1 MTRPKKAAQR
11 NNMSRQPPLPQG
23 LPPKPAGS
31 MQTRHTSFNDSFN
44 GESYRPRVG
53 DNHYSNPPR
62 AHNQDVYQF
71 GARRG
76 VGASSSYR
84 PQYDRSRS
92 PPRKDRYASDTSR
105 NDFSYRPSYN
115 QSDRN
120 YRDNQSHTSS
130 QRNSF
135 DFRFG
140 APPGVDF
147 NAAEHHRAPPRQR
160 DFTQDKDNRR
170 PLRNARGVPR
180 GGYRG
185 RAGPR
190 LAAERDFLKTNREP
204 TPELMT
210 GMDEDTEN
218 GAKYIAV
225 DDVSDSEEAE
235 MDMSDDET
243 DEAQQPK
250 TKQARTEGKAA
261 DGDSVPR
268 WSNPD
273 PYTALPPP
281 DESRGKK
288 KDVVKLIRKARVT
301 SSSEH
306 VTKSAT
312 TDDFISFDFGD
323 EKEPRDDYE
332 PQFEPRGS
340 GVRGA
345 PLGPRGF
352 SGSAN
357 QVSISKPAANIEQ
370 NGHSYLEQRVAPTIP
385 FSDANLPRG
394 PAAQN
399 QSSLPARPIMSTSKD
414 TSFQIKA
421 KANPVNRNNVIDLT
435 SDPALGTRKRNLED
449 ELKVPRDIKAP
460 PTIHDKNQ
468 GKPGRPSNGSILSGW
483 VRNPQSPA
491 SPWIG
496 IDHSDSAS
504 MGVWLHK
511 EIIDFYEYVKPRDFE
526 QVIRLRLV
534 QDLRE
539 KFKAEFHRE
548 DDVHPFGSFPA
559 GLYLPTSDMDL
570 VCISSDFRDR
580 GRKYFGQKN
589 KDLYGFKK
597 FLIQEGLPLDK
608 QVEVISGAK
617 VPLVKYTDKLTGLK
631 VDISFE
637 NTTGIVANT
646 TFQNWKKEFP
656 AMPILVTFIKHFLA
670 MRGLNE
676 PVNGGIGG
684 FSVTCLVVSLLQ
696 NMPQVQSRTMIPEHH
711 LGDILMEFLDLY
723 GNQFNTTTTA
733 ISLNPPGY
741 IPKAS
746 TLPIFQRA
754 NIPYRGVK
762 SKLMII
768 DPNRE
773 DNDISGGASNTPTI
787 LKSFS
792 DAYDLLQHRMGELQR
807 SGNRKNQSILECII
821 GGNYRSF
828 ELQRAHLAH
837 VHEKIYA
844 Q

>member
-135 DFRFG
+135 DFRFD

-570 VCISSDFRDR
+570 
-580 GRKYFGQKN
+580 KN

-684 FSVTCLVVSLLQ
+684 FSVTCLV
-696 NMPQVQSRTMIPEHH
+696 
-711 LGDILMEFLDLY
+711 
-723 GNQFNTTTTA
+723 
-733 ISLNPPGY
+733 
-741 IPKAS
+741 
-746 TLPIFQRA
+746 QRA

>member
-11 NNMSRQPPLPQG
+11 NNMSRQPPLPPG
-23 LPPKPAGS
+23 LPPKPAGLIS
-31 MQTRHTSFNDSFN
+31 ARPTSYKDSFN
-44 GESYRPRVG
+44 GDSYRPRAG
-53 DNHYSNPPR
+53 DNHHSNPPW
-62 AHNQDVYQF
+62 AHKQDVYQF
-71 GARRG
+71 GAG
-76 VGASSSYR
+76 GGGGAANSYR
-84 PQYDRSRS
+84 PHYDRPRS
-92 PPRKDRYASDTSR
+92 PPRSNNYAPDTSR
-105 NDFSYRPSYN
+105 NGFSYRPSYN
-115 QSDRN
+115 QSERN
-120 YRDNQSHTSS
+120 YRDNQSYTPS

-135 DFRFG
+135 DFRFD
-140 APPGVDF
+140 APPGLDF
-147 NAAEHHRAPPRQR
+147 NAAEHHRVPPRQR
-160 DFTQDKDNRR
+160 EYTHNNDIRR
-170 PLRNARGVPR
+170 PPRNARGAPR

-190 LAAERDFLKTNREP
+190 LAAERDFLKTKREP

-235 MDMSDDET
+235 MDMSDDEN

-250 TKQARTEGKAA
+250 KRQARIDGKPA
-261 DGDSVPR
+261 DGDSIPR

-306 VTKSAT
+306 VTKSAI

-323 EKEPRDDYE
+323 EEEPQDDDEPHNEPRD
-332 PQFEPRGS
+332 F

-345 PLGPRGF
+345 PLGPREL

-357 QVSISKPAANIEQ
+357 QVSISKPAASPEQ
-370 NGHSYLEQRVAPTIP
+370 IGRSYLEQQVASKAP
-385 FSDANLPRG
+385 FSDVTLPRG

-399 QSSLPARPIMSTSKD
+399 QHSLPARPTTGNNRDM
-414 TSFQIKA
+414 SFQIKA
-421 KANPVNRNNVIDLT
+421 KTSTVNKSNVIDLT
-435 SDPALGTRKRNLED
+435 SDPALGTRKRNFED
-449 ELKVPRDIKAP
+449 ELKVPQGIKAP
-460 PTIHDKNQ
+460 PTVHDKNQ
-468 GKPGRPSNGSILSGW
+468 GRPGKPSNGSILSAW
-483 VRNPQSPA
+483 VRNSHSPA

-511 EIIDFYEYVKPRDFE
+511 EIMDFYEYVKPRDFE
-526 QVIRLRLV
+526 QVIRLRMV
-534 QDLRE
+534 EDLRK

-580 GRKYFGQKN
+580 GRKYFGQSN
-589 KDLYGFKK
+589 KDLHGFKK
-597 FLIQEGLPLDK
+597 FLIHEGLPLDK

-646 TFQNWKKEFP
+646 TFQKWKKEYP

-741 IPKAS
+741 IPK
-746 TLPIFQRA
+746 QRA
-754 NIPYRGVK
+754 NIPYRGIK

-768 DPNRE
+768 DPNRQ
-773 DNDISGGASNTPTI
+773 DNDISGGASNTRTI

-792 DAYDLLQHRMGELQR
+792 DAYNLLQHRMGELQR
-807 SGNRKNQSILECII
+807 SENRTNQSILECVI

-837 VHEKIYA
+837 VHEKIYS